1 MTPEK
6 FDYYAPRSLHEAI
19 RLLAD
24 HGDDAKVLAGGQ
36 SLLATMKLRLA
47 APKVL
52 VDLNRVSEL
61 RGIQDRG
68 DHLSIGAMT
77 PYVDVKN
84 SDVVR
89 HKCALLPQAIAV
101 VADTQIRNR
110 GTIGGSIAHAD
121 PAGDMPAV
129 ALALEADLRLVGP
142 RGERW
147 LKANDFLVGMYMT
160 ALEPDEILAEVRIP
174 ALDGRASV
182 YLKAAR
188 RPSDF
193 AMVGVAAIARQ
204 GADGTYEEVA
214 VAITG
219 VGERA
224 YRAESVERAI
234 RGTRPD
240 EAALEAA
247 AATATESV
255 SVASDVHASSE
266 YRAHLTRVYVVRALQ
281 AVAA

>member
-6 FDYYAPRSLHEAI
+6 FDYFTPRSLDEAV
-19 RLLAD
+19 RLLAE

-36 SLLATMKLRLA
+36 SLLAAMKLRLA

-52 VDLNRVSEL
+52 IDLNTVAEL
-61 RGIQDRG
+61 RGIRDEG
-68 DHLSIGAMT
+68 DVLSIGALT
-77 PYVDVKN
+77 RYADVKD
-84 SDVVR
+84 SEVVR
-89 HKCALLPQAIAV
+89 RACPLLPQAIAV

-121 PAGDMPAV
+121 PSGDMPAV
-129 ALALEADLRLVGP
+129 ALALGAKLRAVSV

-147 LKANDFLVGMYMT
+147 IDADDFLVSMYTT
-160 ALEPDEILAEVRIP
+160 ALEPDEILAEVRVP
-174 ALDGRASV
+174 TLDGRKSA

-193 AMVGVAAIARQ
+193 AIVGVAAVARK
-204 GADGTYEEVA
+204 GADGTCEDIA

-219 VGERA
+219 VGDRA
-224 YRAESVERAI
+224 YRASAVERAV
-234 RGTRPD
+234 RGKQPD
-240 EAALEAA
+240 PAAFEDIAA
-247 AATATESV
+247 AATEGV
-255 SVASDVHASSE
+255 DVAADVHASSA
-266 YRAHLTRVYVVRALQ
+266 YRAHLARVYVARALQ